1 MYTCH
6 RPTLL
11 RLLCI
16 FKTHVLHYLYNSK
29 LLILTWHLIP
39 CLLCLSL
46 NGIQK
51 ITYNVLN
58 ALHFHFLCE
67 FIWEW
72 ALSIKSWSFANEFS
86 QKRSFSRQLWFWNV
100 KLKRSYD
107 YKHKYFKLA
116 GDIRFQMHFADIL

>member
-29 LLILTWHLIP
+29 LLILTWHFIPFTLLYTWHTKNYIQCAECFVFSFFVRIHFRMSFINQKLII
-39 CLLCLSL
+39 CKWILAKKKC
-46 NGIQK
+46 
-51 ITYNVLN
+51 
-58 ALHFHFLCE
+58 
-67 FIWEW
+67 
-72 ALSIKSWSFANEFS
+72 
-86 QKRSFSRQLWFWNV
+86 SRRPWFRNV